1 MEMGNGAVF
10 GEGASRFEIT
20 RLASVLVRTFVN
32 LKKANHR
39 GCLHLLEVVRCPP
52 TTKSKEISSVS
63 FVFYIKC
70 PGGADVSGESSSRSP
85 LECNLRRRKIT
96 AAVGVVWL
104 SFDPRA
110 EKGE

>member
-1 MEMGNGAVF
+1 MRCLGKGPAGLKKWPTPCANQT
-10 GEGASRFEIT
+10 T

-52 TTKSKEISSVS
+52 TKSKEISSVS

-70 PGGADVSGESSSRSP
+70 PGGADVSGESSSPSP
-85 LECNLRRRKIT
+85 LECNLRRET
-96 AAVGVVWL
+96 
-104 SFDPRA
+104 
-110 EKGE
+110 